1 MEHVGRMMSRP
12 GCNKSFIDNSQRDGT
27 SYAAACFCVSPF
39 LRPMNQFQSVRV
51 RVQNNG
57 EMINKSQFVVPFI
70 NVIFL
75 LPLLLLLLTFFPGT
89 VVFYEQADLLVEL
102 LTFRV
107 IDCVY
112 RSILVYL

>member
-57 EMINKSQFVVPFI
+57 QMINKSQFVVPFI

-75 LPLLLLLLTFFPGT
+75 PSLLLLLTFFPGT

>member
-27 SYAAACFCVSPF
+27 SYAAACFCFYPF

-51 RVQNNG
+51 RVQKNG

-75 LPLLLLLLTFFPGT
+75 PLLLLLTFFPGT
-89 VVFYEQADLLVEL
+89 VVFYEQPDLLVEL